1 MKYEK
6 LSNDIFDAVG
16 GAENVKDAFYC
27 VTRLR
32 LVFKDPS
39 KVDKKKLNTIDG
51 IVHVREAG
59 NQTQLVIGTHVEEVY
74 REFCQ
79 IGNLEQKAAVPE
91 DETDGDAVSEANKG
105 GKKKNIISMLL
116 DVLAA
121 IILPALYAIVTGG
134 MIKGILAIFTV
145 IDPTIAQSGFYIVMS
160 AIGDVPFYFM
170 PFLVAYSAAKRFKLN
185 EAIGLM
191 IAGVLLYPT
200 FLNQTAGESLH
211 FLFFNIPA
219 VSYTS
224 TIIPVILCV
233 WLFSY
238 VYRFIDKH
246 VPANFRIIVTG
257 TVTFFVV
264 MPLLLAF
271 VAPFGNYVAEILSKG
286 LQALFTFA
294 GPVAGAIFC
303 GFLPLLIITGMHV
316 AMAPFILQNFNN
328 LGYDFLLP
336 LFFISNIAVAGATL
350 GATLKIKTKSV
361 KSQAISVGFLAIL
374 GITEPALYGID
385 IRYKKPLYASF
396 IGGGVGGA
404 VAMLLS
410 TKSYAYVM
418 PGIFSLPTYL
428 DQSNN
433 IVMILIA
440 IAAAFATSFAA
451 SAILTKDSDGILE

>member
-6 LSNDIFDAVG
+6 LSNEIFDAVG
-16 GAENVKDAFYC
+16 GAENVKEAFYC

-32 LVFKDPS
+32 LVFNDPS
-39 KVDKKKLNTIDG
+39 KVDKKKLNAIDG

-74 REFCQ
+74 REFCE

-91 DETDGDAVSEANKG
+91 DEADSEAVSTANS
-105 GKKKNIISMLL
+105 GKKKNIISTLL
-116 DVLAA
+116 DVLAS

-145 IDPTIAQSGFYIVMS
+145 VDPTIAQSGFYIVMS
-160 AIGDVPFYFM
+160 SIGDVPFYFM

-200 FLNQTAGESLH
+200 FLNQTAGESLR
-211 FLFFNIPA
+211 FLFFDIPT
-219 VSYTS
+219 VNYTS
-224 TIIPVILCV
+224 TIIPIILCI

-238 VYRFIDKH
+238 VYRFVDKH
-246 VPANFRIIVTG
+246 VPSNFRIIVTG

-286 LQALFTFA
+286 LQALFGFA
-294 GPVAGAIFC
+294 GPVAGALFC

-336 LFFISNIAVAGATL
+336 LFFVSNIAVAGATL

-404 VAMLLS
+404 LVMLLS
-410 TKSYAYVM
+410 AKSYAYVM

-428 DQSNN
+428 DQGNN

-440 IAAAFATSFAA
+440 MVAAFVASFAA
-451 SAILTKDSDGILE
+451 SAILTKDSDGALE